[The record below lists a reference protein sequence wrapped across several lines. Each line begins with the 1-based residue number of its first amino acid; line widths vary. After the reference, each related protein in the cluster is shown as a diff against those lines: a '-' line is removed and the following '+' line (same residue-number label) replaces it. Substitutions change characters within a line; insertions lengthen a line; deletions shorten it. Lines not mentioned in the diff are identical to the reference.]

1 MTKMEGHLKL
11 ANGEAFS
18 GKWYG
23 KPINIF
29 GELIFFTGMTRF
41 KEVLTDPLLSGKI
54 VVFTHPE
61 IGNCGIDEE
70 SFQKCTIY
78 AAGVIVQRVS
88 TQSFHHDM
96 KRTFTDFLAKH
107 HVPLLTNVDTR
118 SIVKKIRKL
127 GEMSAVLS
135 VEQVTVQLEN
145 KQNQAIEKLLTQKP
159 FSFHS
164 GKKQFVLINFGYH
177 DALLAAFKQY
187 DCQVTVVPHFTS
199 IAEIQSYHP
208 DGIILSGG
216 PGHPESYADF
226 YPQLKQLATTY
237 PTIGFGLGHQM
248 IALLF
253 GAKLEKLACG
263 HRGFQQPVLDTT
275 MNKVYFTRQNHQFI
289 ISEKSMENSDFHVT
303 VRHVHDGTIEGLHH
317 KHYPIYTYQFHLD
330 GQKATDEWML
340 QPFLQQV
347 KANKGEVLYA

>member
-1 MTKMEGHLKL
+1 MQGHLKL
-11 ANGEAFS
+11 ANGEVFS
-18 GKWYG
+18 GKWHG
-23 KPINIF
+23 KPINII

-41 KEVLTDPLLSGKI
+41 KDVLTDPLLSGKI

-61 IGNCGIDEE
+61 IGNCGVDEE
-70 SFQKCTIY
+70 SFEKSTVY
-78 AAGVIVQRVS
+78 AAGVIVQRIS
-88 TQSFHHDM
+88 TQSFHHEI

-118 SIVKKIRKL
+118 AIVKKIRKL
-127 GEMSAVLS
+127 GEMSAALL
-135 VEQVTVQLEN
+135 VEDNTVHLEN
-145 KQNQAIEKLLTQKP
+145 EQNQALEQLQNQNP

-164 GKKQFVLINFGYH
+164 GSKQFVLINFGYH
-177 DALLAAFKQY
+177 DALLTAFKQY
-187 DCQVTVVPHFTS
+187 DCQVAVVPYFTS
-199 IAEIQSYHP
+199 FAEIQSYHP

-216 PGHPESYADF
+216 PGHPEVYAKF

-237 PTIGFGLGHQM
+237 PTIGFGLGHQI

-263 HRGFQQPVLDTT
+263 HRSFQQPVLDTMT
-275 MNKVYFTRQNHQFI
+275 NKVYFTRQNHQFV
-289 ISEKSMENSDFHVT
+289 ISEKSIKNSDFHVA

-317 KHYPIYTYQFHLD
+317 KNYPIYTYQFHPD
-330 GQKATDEWML
+330 GHKATNEWML

-347 KANKGEVLYA
+347 KANKGEVVYA